1 MIRITLAGVLVVLTA
16 LPASAQT
23 QEKRWERQVRAQLD
37 RTIAALQ
44 GSSPGSAR
52 ILTIGPLNTG
62 ESESVVIPMVAGTTY
77 DVVGACDED
86 CSDLHL
92 LVSTA
97 SGNDLAVDR
106 SSENLPVLRFRPR
119 ASGSYRVRAT
129 MAACRVNPCWF
140 GVAIR
145 GSPGQNSTLGVDS
158 AHQLAY
164 FQPFTTSGSSPG
176 GRAKSSGGACGPRH
190 RVEVARTARRG

>member
-1 MIRITLAGVLVVLTA
+1 MIRATLAVVFVALTA
-16 LPASAQT
+16 LPASALT
-23 QEKRWERQVRAQLD
+23 QAKRWERQVRAQLD
-37 RTIAALQ
+37 RLVAGLQ

-52 ILTIGPLNTG
+52 ILTVGPLNTE
-62 ESESVVIPMVAGTTY
+62 ESASLVVQMQAGTTY
-77 DVVGACDED
+77 DIVGACDED

-119 ASGSYRVRAT
+119 ASGAYRVRAT

-145 GSPGQNSTLGVDS
+145 GS
-158 AHQLAY
+158 
-164 FQPFTTSGSSPG
+164 
-176 GRAKSSGGACGPRH
+176 
-190 RVEVARTARRG
+190 